1 MLKGGFSS
9 LSIWLIFDRIKN
21 IFYSFKMG
29 KSWLNSN
36 SLASKTVFL
45 CWSANIITASRA
57 SLAYNSLLPE
67 TFYRQDTETPPEP
80 GKDMCIIEDSMYG
93 AGMIDE
99 ATDTYRMNMSDY
111 LQENGFYYFE
121 VCAAGDGI
129 QYTDSGY
136 VMSDA
141 FKYTGES
148 APALPVPTGLQWRLT
163 TMEEGR
169 VYYATWNNLDDY
181 ADTDSFNVCV
191 YDKNG
196 NYVTNN
202 IWTKKLGYSRVY
214 VIKLPIRTITLW
226 L

>member
-1 MLKGGFSS
+1 MAHFWQDK
-9 LSIWLIFDRIKN
+9 KY
-21 IFYSFKMG
+21 FYSFKIG

-45 CWSANIITASRA
+45 CWSANIITVSRA

-80 GKDMCIIEDSMYG
+80 GKDMCIIEGSMYG

-129 QYTDSGY
+129 Q
-136 VMSDA
+136 
-141 FKYTGES
+141 
-148 APALPVPTGLQWRLT
+148 
-163 TMEEGR
+163 
-169 VYYATWNNLDDY
+169 
-181 ADTDSFNVCV
+181 
-191 YDKNG
+191 
-196 NYVTNN
+196 
-202 IWTKKLGYSRVY
+202 
-214 VIKLPIRTITLW
+214 
-226 L
+226 